1 MVGPETVL
9 TWLLYSCCECERK
22 HGLPMGDGWI
32 PVEWI
37 SAQSSSYCAMP
48 SPTVILQNF
57 METWAPASEID
68 FGTRTGGVNDL
79 GTSTDVSLYFTS
91 TPIKGTAA
99 VATTTGAAVTVAGS
113 TTKAV
118 ITCTSGVGV
127 CAGAPSSSGALDGS
141 TTASGSAPAATLN
154 SSAAGLRISGV
165 LVAVIVGMLCL
176 I

>member
-1 MVGPETVL
+1 
-9 TWLLYSCCECERK
+9 
-22 HGLPMGDGWI
+22 MGDGWI